1 METKE
6 KIFDNVSD
14 NFKKICTERGIDTEA
29 LIDFIINAIK
39 LIPDEEKLNFA
50 QYLIVNSTIQCTD
63 NIYEGLGVLAVSKAS
78 YLRIM
83 ERDDDDD
90 D

>member
-14 NFKKICTERGIDTEA
+14 NFKKICTEKGIDTEA

-39 LIPDEEKLNFA
+39 LIPDEERLNFA
-50 QYLIVNSTIQCTD
+50 QYLIVNGVIQCTD
-63 NIYEGLGVLAVSKAS
+63 NIYEGLGVLGVSKAN
-78 YLRIM
+78 YLKLM
-83 ERDDDDD
+83 ECDDEDD
-90 D
+90 